1 MFRVNEGPLDR
12 AIRIV
17 GGAALIAIGLT
28 VLDALDGS
36 VLGIVVSAFGLWF
49 VLTGAIG
56 FCPLYVLLGVDTL
69 PRRRTTPLGPSGD
82 PTIRRSSA
90 VPTRTVSTRPR

>member
-17 GGAALIAIGLT
+17 GGAVLLTLGLT
-28 VLDALDGS
+28 VLDAFDGS
-36 VLGIVVSAFGLWF
+36 GRGIIVSAFGGWF

-56 FCPLYVLLGVDTL
+56 FCPLYVLLGIDTL
-69 PRRRTTPLGPSGD
+69 PRQSKTTLGSPQA
-82 PTIRRSSA
+82 PKVRRSPDHA
-90 VPTRTVSTRPR
+90 IR

>member
-17 GGAALIAIGLT
+17 GGAALIAVGLT

-36 VLGIVVSAFGLWF
+36 VLGIVVSAFGLWL
-49 VLTGAIG
+49 VITGAIG
-56 FCPLYVLLGVDTL
+56 FCPLYVLLGIDTL
-69 PRRRTTPLGPSGD
+69 PKRRTTSFGPIET
-82 PTIRRSSA
+82 PTVRRSRDHA
-90 VPTRTVSTRPR
+90 LR